1 MPTTPLA
8 HPLSEADSLEL
19 RETIRAKG
27 RALGFDKIGFA
38 PAKLP
43 EQEPRLAEWL
53 ERGYHGEMRW
63 MMRDPAR
70 RTDASQ
76 SLSETVTLVCCA
88 LNYYQGERPP
98 PSSLEG
104 VVSTYAHGEDY
115 HDVLEAKLRTLADFV
130 SETFNLPTKTYV
142 DTGPL
147 LEKGYAVA
155 AGLGWLGKHSN
166 LISRQ
171 GSSWFFLGEILLP
184 IALPSDLSEKDHCGS
199 CTRCITACPTDA
211 IVEPYVVDS
220 NLCISYLT
228 IELRGFVPRKLR
240 ALIGNRIYGCDDCQ
254 DVCPWN
260 RFAVKSDEA
269 AFFPREPLASMDL
282 IAMLRMTR
290 DQYLAATKSSAIR
303 RARYPGLLRNVAI
316 ALGNS
321 GDPRALPGLVEALEH
336 SEALVRGHA
345 AWALGELGRPD
356 ALTPLRLRLER
367 EDQEEVREEIR
378 CAISELG
385 ESSGVVPG

>member
-1 MPTTPLA
+1 M
-8 HPLSEADSLEL
+8 EL